1 MELALEQFLTWDD
14 LILGGSSLGEVI
26 NAVYHNRYGLGKHS
40 SIGDIERVCGTAI
53 CKEYL
58 IFATI
63 RNPLDRLCSL
73 YNFIGAF
80 VQNYLNT
87 HHLTVNELRIS
98 VIGDGVDG
106 QPELAWPASAAFLES
121 ADFSTFVRNE
131 RLSRDEAAQTQV
143 SRLRSSVD
151 HTIPAK
157 ALRLENCRE
166 WLGRLKMAL
175 ELPVIA
181 FPHANRSERTLITP
195 NQVSHDDRLFIEEWF
210 HEDYAAF
217 QYPASA

>member
-1 MELALEQFLTWDD
+1 MSELL
-14 LILGGSSLGEVI
+14 V
-26 NAVYHNRYGLGKHS
+26 NRRQIKIH
-40 SIGDIERVCGTAI
+40 
-53 CKEYL
+53 
-58 IFATI
+58 FA
-63 RNPLDRLCSL
+63 RKLRFELLD
-73 YNFIGAF
+73 FQID
-80 VQNYLNT
+80 
-87 HHLTVNELRIS
+87 HH
-98 VIGDGVDG
+98 
-106 QPELAWPASAAFLES
+106 
-121 ADFSTFVRNE
+121 
-131 RLSRDEAAQTQV
+131 EAAQTQV

-151 HTIPAK
+151 RTIPAK

-195 NQVSHDDRLFIEEWF
+195 NQVSRDDRLFIEEWF